1 VTRARD
7 LPAWVATAVLL
18 AVLAVAAPSF
28 FAWGNLRDL
37 AVQSAPVLLV
47 ATGMTLVILVG
58 EIDIS
63 VGSQF
68 AVCSVLAALLAKGG
82 VPVLLLPLLMAM
94 VGGLFGAL
102 NGALIALLG
111 LPSIIVTLAMLVIW
125 RDSLRWLTEGAWV
138 QDLPSRFQWLGLGQA
153 PAQLVIVGSAIA
165 ISLLLAWMLRRTY
178 GGRTLFAVG
187 ADKESAR
194 LIGIAPSGVIIGVF
208 VAMGALTGMAA
219 TLNAIRFTAVPANM
233 GTGLEMKAI
242 AAVVVGGAAIT
253 GGRASLRGT
262 VIGVLL
268 LASIGMALVFVGIS
282 PFWEKAIQGGIIL
295 VALVVEVLL
304 RQPLTGARRE
314 ALGAR

>member
-1 VTRARD
+1 
-7 LPAWVATAVLL
+7 
-18 AVLAVAAPSF
+18 
-28 FAWGNLRDL
+28 
-37 AVQSAPVLLV
+37 
-47 ATGMTLVILVG
+47 
-58 EIDIS
+58 
-63 VGSQF
+63 
-68 AVCSVLAALLAKGG
+68 
-82 VPVLLLPLLMAM
+82 
-94 VGGLFGAL
+94 
-102 NGALIALLG
+102 
-111 LPSIIVTLAMLVIW
+111 
-125 RDSLRWLTEGAWV
+125 
-138 QDLPSRFQWLGLGQA
+138 
-153 PAQLVIVGSAIA
+153 
-165 ISLLLAWMLRRTY
+165 
-178 GGRTLFAVG
+178 
-187 ADKESAR
+187 
-194 LIGIAPSGVIIGVF
+194 VIIGVF